1 MKQCYTI
8 YLGARNTPH
17 RKITTADYKE
27 IKENVGKIS
36 QSFTIIRGK
45 GYWKNVE
52 EDTAII
58 MLALANNAQ
67 HQSRIQNC
75 CSKLQEKFGQDAVLC
90 QLTGKAIVLNEGNL
104 DKKNNIKN
112 TVERSTKTD
121 WAKAMLEKLPDQG
134 LVRTLNSENAVGKLV
149 KFKKA
154 NPQADYPEARKFLK
168 KEFPHFAKYL

>member
-104 DKKNNIKN
+104 DKKII
-112 TVERSTKTD
+112 
-121 WAKAMLEKLPDQG
+121 
-134 LVRTLNSENAVGKLV
+134 
-149 KFKKA
+149 
-154 NPQADYPEARKFLK
+154 
-168 KEFPHFAKYL
+168 